1 MYCLFLCQSIK
12 AIKFMSLG
20 GLIRRNTVWILGGN
34 LSYRGFQF
42 FVGVILARI
51 LVPEDFGLLV
61 TLQIFTGT
69 LGFIAG
75 GGMGEALVQAKSVDE
90 KDFKVVFTV
99 QFVICILIYTALFV
113 ISPFLS
119 EWFSEPRYTDL
130 LRVSALTF
138 IVRPFSNIPRAKLR
152 REMQFKTIT
161 IIRLISM
168 VIGASFSIL
177 LALEGFDTWSLI
189 IGGLV
194 GSLCSLLLLLY
205 TTKWFPGF
213 AYRKDSIRRLGGYGI
228 KISTN
233 EIILHLRNQAPN
245 LIISRLLGADQ
256 VGLFNK
262 GDSTASLPVNMISGS
277 TYQTVF
283 RALST
288 IQTDLDQ
295 SKYIYFR
302 TITLVSIYTFPFYI
316 GLFWIAEP
324 FILFVYGEKWI
335 DSSLPLQIL
344 TITGFFRS
352 LTIPSGAVIAAQNRL
367 GKEIIIQIQALVLFI
382 IASII
387 GVKWGI
393 IGVAIALIP
402 CYLFFTLRMTNLAN
416 QCITGN
422 YSDLA
427 KALQPAAI
435 LNSFLFIVL
444 LIVDYLLPEGLR
456 ASSPG
461 IYLLIFI
468 TVGGLTYASLFLS
481 APIPRLDAEKKRWL
495 NHLPFYTK

>member
-1 MYCLFLCQSIK
+1 
-12 AIKFMSLG
+12 
-20 GLIRRNTVWILGGN
+20 
-34 LSYRGFQF
+34 
-42 FVGVILARI
+42 
-51 LVPEDFGLLV
+51 
-61 TLQIFTGT
+61 
-69 LGFIAG
+69 
-75 GGMGEALVQAKSVDE
+75 MGEALVQAKSLE
-90 KDFKVVFTV
+90 KRDFNIVFTA
-99 QFVICILIYTALFV
+99 QLIICSLIYILLFS
-113 ISPFLS
+113 ISPYIA
-119 EWFSEPRYTDL
+119 EWFNEPRYTSL

-138 IVRPFSNIPRAKLR
+138 LLRPFLNIPRAKLR
-152 REMQFKTIT
+152 RNMQFKKLTMV
-161 IIRLISM
+161 RLLSM
-168 VIGASFSIL
+168 VFGTSSSIIM
-177 LALEGFDTWSLI
+177 ALNEFGVWSLI
-189 IGGLV
+189 F
-194 GSLCSLLLLLY
+194 GSLIGTTVTLVLLKQ
-205 TTKWFPGF
+205 TTKWVPLICFN
-213 AYRKDSIRRLGGYGI
+213 KNSIQKLGGYGI

-262 GDSTASLPVNMISGS
+262 GDSTATLPVSMISGS

-393 IGVAIALIP
+393 IGVAMALIP